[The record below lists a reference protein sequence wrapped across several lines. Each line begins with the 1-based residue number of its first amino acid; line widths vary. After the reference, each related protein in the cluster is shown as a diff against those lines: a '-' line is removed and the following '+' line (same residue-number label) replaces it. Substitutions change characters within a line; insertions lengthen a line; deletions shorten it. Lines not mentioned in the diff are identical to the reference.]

1 MRYIC
6 DDICIHQ
13 EYTAIAY
20 NAALNISLVGKTLAH
35 HQGGIRLSQH
45 IDVTYGQIHFVV
57 SFPVQCSADYQRNGE
72 APMSSS
78 ALAAS
83 GTVYTPKGAKE
94 YPVPRAI
101 TVEEIKMV
109 VDQFRQGA
117 RNSLDAGFDGV
128 EIHSA
133 NGYIL
138 DQFLK
143 VHCALVSHWLTSTA
157 PYVATLQ
164 AFHLLPKALLEA
176 QQLQHDLDVLT
187 SAAAIFSLYSRG
199 CACSCETIVCSCQT
213 LVC

>member
-1 MRYIC
+1 M
-6 DDICIHQ
+6 
-13 EYTAIAY
+13 
-20 NAALNISLVGKTLAH
+20 
-35 HQGGIRLSQH
+35 
-45 IDVTYGQIHFVV
+45 YGQLYAYVEFA
-57 SFPVQCSADYQRNGE
+57 ADYQRNGE

-83 GTVYTPKGAKE
+83 GTVYTPKGAKQ

-143 VHCALVSHWLTSTA
+143 VHCALVLHLMTSTA
-157 PYVATLQ
+157 PYMATL
-164 AFHLLPKALLEA
+164 
-176 QQLQHDLDVLT
+176 
-187 SAAAIFSLYSRG
+187 
-199 CACSCETIVCSCQT
+199 
-213 LVC
+213 